1 MAAMAQNVTSVP
13 DNLTNQ
19 FAQPPWRVALW
30 SLSYSALVAVAV
42 FGNLIV
48 IWIILAH
55 KRMRTVTNYFLL
67 NLAFSDASVAA
78 FNALVNCIYATHGDW
93 YFGEAY
99 CRFHNFFPVTAV
111 FASIYSMT
119 AISVDRYM
127 AIIHP
132 LKPRLSATATKVVIV
147 CIWGLAVVLAFPNCF
162 YATIRRYPRRTSCY
176 VNWPRGNQDSFMYHI
191 IVAILV
197 YLLPLVVMG
206 ITYTIVGVTL
216 WGGEIPGNSSDNYHG
231 QLKAKRKV
239 VKMMIIV
246 VLTFA
251 LCWLP
256 YHMYFVVTGV
266 FKSLTR
272 WKHIQQV
279 YLAVMWLAMSSTMYN
294 PIIYCCLN
302 SRFRAGFKRAFRW
315 CPFIKVSSYDELEL
329 RTTRLHPARQ
339 SSMYT
344 LSRMDTSVM
353 VTSDPAD
360 ADGATTTTAAPRKP
374 QPLAARKKSYVTAR
388 HADIGGV
395 GDTNGGSTN
404 GGGAGEGMKPKEFS

>member
-1 MAAMAQNVTSVP
+1 MAAPHNGSNVTT
-13 DNLTNQ
+13 NYTNQ
-19 FAQPPWRVALW
+19 FVQPPWRIALW
-30 SLSYSALVAVAV
+30 SVAYSSVLAVAV

-67 NLAFSDASVAA
+67 NLAFSDASMAA
-78 FNALVNCIYATHGDW
+78 FNTLINFIYAAHGEW

-99 CRFHNFFPVTAV
+99 CKFHNFFPVTSV

-119 AISVDRYM
+119 AIAVDRYM

-132 LKPRLSATATKVVIV
+132 LKPRLSAKATTGVII
-147 CIWGLAVVLAFPNCF
+147 CIWSLAVVLAFPLCYF
-162 YATIRRYPRRTSCY
+162 STIRVVPNRTLCY
-176 VNWPRGNQDSFMYHI
+176 VAWPRMAHDPFMYHI
-191 IVAILV
+191 IVTVLV
-197 YLLPLVVMG
+197 YVLPLVVMG

-216 WGGEIPGNSSDNYHG
+216 WGGEIPGDSSDNYHG
-231 QLKAKRKV
+231 QLRAKRKV

-246 VLTFA
+246 VVTFA

-256 YHMYFVVTGV
+256 YHIYFIVTGLN
-266 FKSLTR
+266 KRLSK
-272 WKHIQQV
+272 WKYIQQV
-279 YLAVMWLAMSSTMYN
+279 YLSVLWLAMSSTMYN

-329 RTTRLHPARQ
+329 RSTRLHPTRQ

-344 LSRMDTSVM
+344 LSRMDTTV
-353 VTSDPAD
+353 VVVYDPAEG
-360 ADGATTTTAAPRKP
+360 DGVA
-374 QPLAARKKSYVTAR
+374 
-388 HADIGGV
+388 
-395 GDTNGGSTN
+395 
-404 GGGAGEGMKPKEFS
+404 GGGPGRKHSLSKGKRSYTTSRHTEISGCNDSSVKMQNGSAPNAQPKEFS

>member
-1 MAAMAQNVTSVP
+1 MAAPHNG
-13 DNLTNQ
+13 TNITTNNTNP
-19 FAQPPWRVALW
+19 FVQPPWRIALW
-30 SLSYSALVAVAV
+30 SVAYSSVLAVAV

-67 NLAFSDASVAA
+67 NLAFSDASMAA
-78 FNALVNCIYATHGDW
+78 FNTLINFIYASHGEW
-93 YFGEAY
+93 YFGKAY
-99 CRFHNFFPVTAV
+99 CKFHNFFPVTSV

-132 LKPRLSATATKVVIV
+132 LKPRLSAKATTGIII
-147 CIWGLAVVLAFPNCF
+147 CIWSLAVVLAFPLCYF
-162 YATIRRYPRRTSCY
+162 STIRILPRRTFCY
-176 VNWPRGNQDSFMYHI
+176 VAWPRAEDDSFMYHI
-191 IVAILV
+191 IVTVLV
-197 YLLPLVVMG
+197 YVLPLVVMG

-216 WGGEIPGNSSDNYHG
+216 WGGEIPGDSSDNYHG
-231 QLKAKRKV
+231 QLRAKRKV

-246 VLTFA
+246 VVTFA

-256 YHMYFVVTGV
+256 YHVYFIVTGLNNPLS
-266 FKSLTR
+266 K
-272 WKHIQQV
+272 WKYIQQV
-279 YLAVMWLAMSSTMYN
+279 YLSVLWLAMSSTMYN

-329 RTTRLHPARQ
+329 RSTRLHPTRQ

-344 LSRMDTSVM
+344 LSRMDTTM
-353 VTSDPAD
+353 VVVYDPAD
-360 ADGATTTTAAPRKP
+360 ADGRAGSGSVSKHS
-374 QPLAARKKSYVTAR
+374 LSARKKSYMTSR
-388 HADIGGV
+388 HAEIIGCNDGSAKLQNGV
-395 GDTNGGSTN
+395 APN
-404 GGGAGEGMKPKEFS
+404 AKLEEFS